1 MQGKC
6 TVSWYVLYTSHDYRG
21 FLVTLRSFDVD
32 DLEYKKKF
40 HFNIT
45 EQTTIRTFRAIV
57 LCSPVVYIFP
67 NHEIA

>member
-6 TVSWYVLYTSHDYRG
+6 TVSWYVLHTSHDYCG
-21 FLVTLRSFDVD
+21 FLVTLTVDRST
-32 DLEYKKKF
+32 LM
-40 HFNIT
+40 IT
-45 EQTTIRTFRAIV
+45 EQSFRYMTFRAIV